1 MNRFTTPCFP
11 QFRCKLAALG
21 RRKAGRPQP
30 SAPIDIEAQFK
41 RFLPAGAPELPN
53 DGKYRRNRK
62 FPFAMVF
69 WCFIWQVLKPRTS
82 CREVVRQ
89 VQAFGETES
98 LRYDESTSAY
108 CQARLRLP
116 ESCLRKALAD
126 SAAAADRLSIRGVPG
141 WSRPVKVVD
150 GTGVSLPDTGAN
162 RAQYPYPS
170 GQRPGCGFPNLKILG
185 LYSLSSG
192 AILQF
197 AEAAKL
203 THDVRLFK
211 NLWPELKPNDI
222 AMGDRAFGAFFV
234 MAGLPMRSVDVVA
247 RLHQRRLFDRRKA
260 RRIGPSDWIATW
272 QRPAQRPTYIDEQE
286 WNALPAQ
293 IEVRIIYVR
302 VRQNG
307 FRTRELWISTTLLD
321 PIAHPAAQ
329 IAQLYFRRW
338 DMELCFRD
346 LKTTMGME
354 ELRCRTPAMVRKE
367 LLAFLV
373 AHNFIRG
380 LIAEAAAT
388 HQVPR
393 DRISFKGT
401 VDAARGFHAAMRR
414 VLSKHKNRQLRQR
427 LLEIIAR
434 DRIPL
439 RPGRCEPRA
448 VKRRPKPY
456 SRLTKPRHSYRETP
470 HRGKRKIAA

>member
-293 IEVRIIYVR
+293 IEVHHLRPRPPKWLSNPRIVDLHDPVGSHR
-302 VRQNG
+302 PSSRAD
-307 FRTRELWISTTLLD
+307 RPTLFSPVGYGALL
-321 PIAHPAAQ
+321 PGSENHH
-329 IAQLYFRRW
+329 
-338 DMELCFRD
+338 
-346 LKTTMGME
+346 GHG
-354 ELRCRTPAMVRKE
+354 RTP
-367 LLAFLV
+367 L
-373 AHNFIRG
+373 
-380 LIAEAAAT
+380 
-388 HQVPR
+388 P
-393 DRISFKGT
+393 D
-401 VDAARGFHAAMRR
+401 
-414 VLSKHKNRQLRQR
+414 
-427 LLEIIAR
+427 
-434 DRIPL
+434 
-439 RPGRCEPRA
+439 
-448 VKRRPKPY
+448 
-456 SRLTKPRHSYRETP
+456 PRHGPQGTP
-470 HRGKRKIAA
+470 GLSGRTQFHPRPDRRSRRHPPGPA